1 MYGTSSFGDRHEVS
15 PPPPISF
22 FSFLKNFLFSFS
34 YWKGPSLYTY
44 LHVDQNRPTFDWII
58 NIATQIAQG
67 MGYLHTRKLLHKD
80 LKSKNIFIE
89 GSKAVISD
97 FGLVATAQLCKK
109 LQLVF

>member
-1 MYGTSSFGDRHEVS
+1 LERSKFIHL
-15 PPPPISF
+15 I
-22 FSFLKNFLFSFS
+22 
-34 YWKGPSLYTY
+34 
-44 LHVDQNRPTFDWII
+44 VDQNRPTFDWII

-109 LQLVF
+109 LQLVL